1 MNLKTRATTWVAPDG
16 WDTTNSDYRAS
27 SRASSNLV
35 TATNGSVATEDD
47 DDADDPSANAVPP
60 AADGTQAGVGLFFDT
75 HLKTGGSMV
84 KAIYSGSSSFRSGKI
99 SLGDVLC
106 QVDGQDVTAQAPS
119 IVRLMIVGP
128 QGSYVTLGFSK
139 EKSGE
144 IYEVKLLRGSAESI
158 AVLAAKGLELHAE
171 IDALMQTMKS
181 LENQLSEEKSG
192 RREESSK

>member
-1 MNLKTRATTWVAPDG
+1 M
-16 WDTTNSDYRAS
+16 
-27 SRASSNLV
+27 V

-47 DDADDPSANAVPP
+47 DDADDPSASAVPP

-75 HLKTGGSMV
+75 HLKTGGSIV

-106 QVDGQDVTAQAPS
+106 QVDGQDVTSQAPS

-144 IYEVKLLRGSAESI
+144 VYEVKLLRGSAESI